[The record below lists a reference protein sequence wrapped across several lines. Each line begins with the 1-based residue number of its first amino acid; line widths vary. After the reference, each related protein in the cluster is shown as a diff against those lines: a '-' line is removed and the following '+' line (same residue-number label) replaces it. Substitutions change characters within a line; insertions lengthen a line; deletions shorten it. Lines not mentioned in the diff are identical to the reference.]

1 MPWPAGSFRCEFR
14 IAGGDH
20 AIDGAA
26 AGDGSRQARDLGFV
40 TAKLIKLCAKAVT
53 ISATTIDKL
62 CAQTLSPGPT
72 VGTHCPTTGPDAPR
86 SIINKLG
93 ITQSRGK
100 AMWVHVGQQP
110 IVDTDGSA
118 VAYEILFRSAATA
131 TSAEVRDA
139 EESTA
144 QVLTATFLE
153 FGLPD
158 LVGDRLAF
166 INMPRG
172 FLVGRWPLPFDAGR
186 VVLEV
191 LEDVQAD
198 DEVIAGIS
206 RLARAGYA
214 IALDDVTATRGRE
227 ELLHL
232 ADYVKLDLLD
242 IDPADLPALVE
253 RCGGA
258 ARKIIAEK
266 IETPEQLAACQGLGV
281 ELFQG
286 YLLARPTTL
295 TTSSLGPSQLSCLRL
310 VSLLAEPDAP
320 VREIAAAVEADPA
333 LAFKILRAANSAA
346 SGLSRRLS
354 SIEEAVVM
362 VGRQSLQGWATLM
375 MLGTPA
381 TQTLLVAALVRACCC
396 RTVSLYFSGDPAASF
411 LTGLLSGLVEPLGIT
426 LPALLEQLSV
436 SEEVSRSLLDGEGPL
451 APALAAVLAYQRG
464 ELPGSTSPITSAQLR
479 HAYLDSVTWTQRTR
493 TAVG

>member
-1 MPWPAGSFRCEFR
+1 M
-14 IAGGDH
+14 IATLSSG
-20 AIDGAA
+20 
-26 AGDGSRQARDLGFV
+26 ARD
-40 TAKLIKLCAKAVT
+40 A
-53 ISATTIDKL
+53 
-62 CAQTLSPGPT
+62 
-72 VGTHCPTTGPDAPR
+72 
-86 SIINKLG
+86 INNQEEK
-93 ITQSRGK
+93 GK
-100 AMWVHVGQQP
+100 VVWVHVGQQP
-110 IVDTDGSA
+110 IVDASGLA
-118 VAYEILFRSAATA
+118 VAYEILFRSAADA
-131 TSAEVRDA
+131 TRAEVRDA

-191 LEDVQAD
+191 LEDVPAD

-206 RLARAGYA
+206 RLAQAGYA
-214 IALDDVTATRGRE
+214 IALDDVTAARGRE

-232 ADYVKLDLLD
+232 ADYVKLDLLN
-242 IDPADLPALVE
+242 IDPATLPALVD
-253 RCGGA
+253 RCSGA
-258 ARKIIAEK
+258 GRKIIAEK
-266 IETPEQLAACQGLGV
+266 IETPEQLAMCRGLGV

-295 TTSSLGPSQLSCLRL
+295 TTSSLGPSQLGCLRL
-310 VSLLAEPDAP
+310 VSLLAEPDAA

-346 SGLSRRLS
+346 AGLSRRIS
-354 SIEEAVVM
+354 SIEHAVVL

-381 TQTLLVAALVRACCC
+381 SQTLLVAALVRARSC
-396 RTVSLYFSGDPAASF
+396 RTVALHFAGDPAASF

-436 SEEVSRSLLDGEGPL
+436 SDDVCRALLDGVGPL
-451 APALAAVLAYQRG
+451 APTLAAVLAYQQG
-464 ELPGSTSPITSAQLR
+464 ELPDVTSPVTAEQMR
-479 HAYLDSVTWTQRTR
+479 HAYLDAVSWTQRTR

>member
-1 MPWPAGSFRCEFR
+1 MEG
-14 IAGGDH
+14 
-20 AIDGAA
+20 
-26 AGDGSRQARDLGFV
+26 
-40 TAKLIKLCAKAVT
+40 KAV
-53 ISATTIDKL
+53 
-62 CAQTLSPGPT
+62 
-72 VGTHCPTTGPDAPR
+72 R
-86 SIINKLG
+86 
-93 ITQSRGK
+93 
-100 AMWVHVGQQP
+100 VHVGQQP
-110 IVDTDGSA
+110 IVDTSGSV
-118 VAYEILFRSAATA
+118 VAYEILFRSAFDA
-131 TSAEVRDA
+131 TSAQVHDA

-206 RLARAGYA
+206 RLAEAGYA

-242 IDPADLPALVE
+242 IDPADLPALLD
-253 RCGGA
+253 RCAGA
-258 ARKIIAEK
+258 GRRIIAEK
-266 IETPEQLAACQGLGV
+266 IETPEQLALCRGLGIG
-281 ELFQG
+281 LFQG

-295 TTSSLGPSQLSCLRL
+295 TTPSLGPSQMGCLRL
-310 VSLLAEPDAP
+310 VSLLAEPDAA

-346 SGLSRRLS
+346 AGLPRRLS
-354 SIEEAVVM
+354 SVEHAVVLI
-362 VGRQSLQGWATLM
+362 GRQTLQGWATLM

-381 TQTLLVAALVRACCC
+381 SETLLVAALVRARTC
-396 RTVSLYFSGDPAASF
+396 RAVAAHFAVDPAASF
-411 LTGLLSGLVEPLGIT
+411 LTGLLSGVAAPLGLT
-426 LPALLEQLSV
+426 LPALLEQLPV
-436 SEEVSRSLLDGEGPL
+436 SEDVCRALLDGVGPL
-451 APALAAVLAYQRG
+451 APVLAAVLAYQHG
-464 ELPGSTSPITSAQLR
+464 ELPDVTSAMTAAAMR
-479 HAYLDSVTWTQRTR
+479 HAYLDSISWTQRAR
-493 TAVG
+493 TAVS